1 MKKMYF
7 FTKNAPAYQYITLGM
22 VLSCTI
28 LIEVIALPF
37 SYSVSYK
44 YQNIIS
50 ILSSIST
57 GYIITYF
64 YFIIITYAEKKEK
77 ERIVIS
83 YFISTSKHLQSKRRN
98 KENKRRKNISYTQKH
113 TPRHS
118 SINNTLY
125 RINKNNIY
133 VLRYSL
139 LYS

>member
-57 GYIITYF
+57 GYIRACLET
-64 YFIIITYAEKKEK
+64 
-77 ERIVIS
+77 
-83 YFISTSKHLQSKRRN
+83 HLSIMKRFN
-98 KENKRRKNISYTQKH
+98 SMLAMAI
-113 TPRHS
+113 
-118 SINNTLY
+118 
-125 RINKNNIY
+125 
-133 VLRYSL
+133 
-139 LYS
+139 

>member
-44 YQNIIS
+44 YQNTIFNLNRIYYN
-50 ILSSIST
+50 IFLFHH
-57 GYIITYF
+57 YNLRR
-64 YFIIITYAEKKEK
+64 KKGK
-77 ERIVIS
+77 RKNS
-83 YFISTSKHLQSKRRN
+83 YFVFYLFTSKHLQSKRRN

-118 SINNTLY
+118 SINNTLH

>member
-7 FTKNAPAYQYITLGM
+7 FTKNTPAYQYITLGM

-37 SYSVSYK
+37 SYSVSYNIPYK

-77 ERIVIS
+77 E
-83 YFISTSKHLQSKRRN
+83 
-98 KENKRRKNISYTQKH
+98 NKRIE
-113 TPRHS
+113 S
-118 SINNTLY
+118 SIY
-125 RINKNNIY
+125 MI
-133 VLRYSL
+133 
-139 LYS
+139 